1 MVRALCFLL
10 SIGVFSAH
18 AQDVL
23 YRRDVMAVVS
33 KAGCNLGGCHGNG
46 QGKGGLKISLRG
58 QDPDLDWVALVRD
71 QGGRRVNLLEPER
84 SLLLQK
90 ATAQLAHEGGKRFA
104 VDSPEYEIMKAWIAD
119 GARDAGA
126 DLRLTKLEVT
136 PTSVVLIE
144 PEDSVQIVA
153 KATFSDGTSRDVTNL
168 SVYEPN
174 NQSAKV
180 SAEGRVT
187 REKFDETTVLVRYLG
202 IQVPVT
208 INFVPNRAFTWAN
221 PPANNFVDQIVFRKL
236 ERLRINPSERCSDEV
251 FVRRAFLDL
260 LGVVPSEKEAKD
272 FVGDSAADKRTKLVD
287 ALLKR
292 EEFAD
297 FWALKWADLLKI
309 EERQLDKNGM
319 KVFHAWIRESIVKN
333 KPLDQFA
340 AELVKAR
347 GSTYENP
354 PANWY
359 RANRDPV
366 TRAENTARV
375 FLGTQLNCAQCHN
388 HPFERWTQDDY
399 YDWAALFARVDY
411 EVKDNKRTDKSDK
424 NEFKGDQRV
433 TLKKVASI
441 TNPRSGQPA
450 VMRFLG
456 GGKPTMTPRSSELLS
471 LAEWLSHSPMFARM
485 QTNRIWYHLLGRGLT
500 DPVDDFRA
508 SNPPSHPE
516 LLEALTKDFVE
527 HGYDLRHTIRTI
539 MASRVYQLDSTPN
552 ATNRDDETLFSRAIV
567 RRLGAEQLLDSM
579 SRAVGAPL
587 EIEDFPTGTR
597 LSQVPEGRKHYKPL
611 KTDVDRFSATFGKP
625 PRLVASEC
633 ERSDEVA
640 LPQVFQLTSGPLV
653 QRALTQGGNLIGG
666 LLKDGK
672 SDGEIV
678 DMLSWSILTRAPGA
692 AEREKFYGYLGAAS
706 DKRRAAEDIGWALLN
721 SKEFLFRR

>member
-1 MVRALCFLL
+1 MVRALCFLF
-10 SIGVFSAH
+10 SIAIFSAH
-18 AQDVL
+18 GEEVL
-23 YRRDVMAVVS
+23 YRRDVVAVLS

-46 QGKGGLKISLRG
+46 QGKGGLKISLWG
-58 QDPDLDWVALVRD
+58 QDPDLDWLSLVRD

-104 VDSPEYEIMKAWIAD
+104 VGSQEYEIVKTWVAD
-119 GARDAGA
+119 GARDTGA
-126 DLRLTKLEVT
+126 DLRITKLDVT

-144 PEDSVQIVA
+144 PEDAVQITA
-153 KATFSDGTSRDVTNL
+153 KATYSDGTSRDVTSL
-168 SVYEPN
+168 AVFEPN

-187 REKFDETTVLVRYLG
+187 REKFGETTVIVRYLG

-208 INFVPNRAFTWAN
+208 INFVPNRAFTWTN
-221 PPANNFVDQIVFRKL
+221 PAAHNFVDGIVFKKL
-236 ERLRINPSERCSDEV
+236 ERLRINPSELCSDEV

-260 LGVVPSEKEAKD
+260 LGLVPSEKEARD
-272 FVGDSAADKRTKLVD
+272 FVGDTTADKRAKLVD
-287 ALLKR
+287 RLLQR

-319 KVFHAWIRESIVKN
+319 KVFHGWIRESIVQN

-340 AELVKAR
+340 AELVKAL

-411 EVKDNKRTDKSDK
+411 VIKDNKRTDKSDK

-433 TLKKVASI
+433 VLKKVASI
-441 TNPRSGQPA
+441 TNPRNGQPA
-450 VMRFLG
+450 AMRFLG
-456 GGKPTMTPRSSELLS
+456 GGKPTMTPRSSELAS

-500 DPVDDFRA
+500 DPVDDFRT

-579 SRAVGAPL
+579 SKAVGTPL
-587 EIEDFPTGTR
+587 QIDDFPAGTR
-597 LSQVPEGRKHYKPL
+597 LAQLPEGRKHYKPL

-653 QRALTQGGNLIGG
+653 QRALSHYGNLIGG
-666 LLKDGK
+666 LLQAGK
-672 SDGEIV
+672 SDGEVV
-678 DMLSWSILTRAPGA
+678 DALSWSILTRAPGA

-706 DKRRAAEDIGWALLN
+706 DKRRAVEDIGWALLN